1 VKLTGVQEQ
10 PALAVLFYCVA
21 AVQTQTVEVV
31 V

>member
-1 VKLTGVQEQ
+1 LTGVQEQ
-10 PALAVLFYCVA
+10 PDLAVLFYCVA